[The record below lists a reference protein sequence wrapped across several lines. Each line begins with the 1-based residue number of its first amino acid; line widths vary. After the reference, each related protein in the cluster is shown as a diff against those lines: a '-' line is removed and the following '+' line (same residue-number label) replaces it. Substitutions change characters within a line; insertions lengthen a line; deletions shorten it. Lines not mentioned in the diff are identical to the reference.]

1 MANLS
6 KSMVNKEQ
14 IAAQFRALQ
23 LHICEQLELLDGKGL
38 FTEDT
43 WQREE
48 GGGGHTRT
56 LTAGKILEKG
66 GVAFSSV
73 HGPVTDAMKKQLGHE
88 GERFF
93 ATGVSIV
100 LHPVHPR
107 HPIMHMNVR
116 YFELEDNTYWFGGG
130 IDLTPHYV
138 DHAKATR
145 FHEALKATSDQYDAS
160 FYPKFKEWADR
171 YFFLPHRGESRGV
184 GGIFFDQLDTKCG
197 LSKEQIFSYCLDLG
211 KLFPVVYRVQ
221 VEGAEPP
228 APTTQE
234 LDWQALRRGRYV
246 EFNLLHDRGTKFGIY
261 SGGRTESILMS
272 MPPRANWVYNQEPIE
287 GSEEQKTLSF
297 LRAFH
302 DFC

>member
-1 MANLS
+1 
-6 KSMVNKEQ
+6 MVNKEQ

-66 GVAFSSV
+66 GVAFSAV

-138 DHAKATR
+138 DHAKAKR

-302 DFC
+302 EFC

>member
-1 MANLS
+1 
-6 KSMVNKEQ
+6 MVNKEQ

-66 GVAFSSV
+66 GVAFSAV

-138 DHAKATR
+138 DHTKATR

-302 DFC
+302 EFC

>member
-1 MANLS
+1 
-6 KSMVNKEQ
+6 MVTKEQ
-14 IAAQFRALQ
+14 ISEQFRALQ
-23 LHICEQLELLDGKGL
+23 LHICEQLELLDGEGH

-56 LTAGKILEKG
+56 LAGGKILEKG
-66 GVAFSSV
+66 GVAFSAV

-138 DHAKATR
+138 DPAKATR
-145 FHEALKATSDQYDAS
+145 FHEDLKATSDQYDAS

-211 KLFPVVYRVQ
+211 KLFPLVYRAQ
-221 VEGAEPP
+221 VEGVEPST
-228 APTTQE
+228 PTAQE

-302 DFC
+302 EFC

>member
-66 GVAFSSV
+66 GVAFSAV

-138 DHAKATR
+138 DHAKAKR

-302 DFC
+302 EFC